1 MITFNDLELIH
12 EEIYPN
18 IVVYKNLI
26 RDVDAIGDSLKFS
39 SLVTGEEKPGILPI
53 WGRWFGF
60 GTYVSVSGDALSQDK
75 QDADLDDSNSLYER
89 ERRAIHAAYNARLAA
104 ICHYM
109 GKYDMGGG
117 KYPEDVK
124 TYIQPSINF
133 AKYDPDIKGLGAMGE
148 EEPELTMQYHTDFH
162 LDKILRPCENF
173 MLTCNI
179 YWNDDYDGGEVTFL
193 VHGKVVDYKPVAGD
207 VVVFPSG
214 SYLFPGDEPYFHGV
228 RTVKNGNKFISRNYL
243 MYSQPASQ
251 NWIDGVAKHGEEEW
265 LKMEKERQAKDRI
278 APNVVVLDYHNPP
291 PGKDFDLLYNPVV
304 KEYYWKKDKN

>member
-1 MITFNDLELIH
+1 MITFNQLELIH
-12 EEIYPN
+12 EEIYPH

-26 RDVDAIGDSLKFS
+26 ADVKQISDDLKFS
-39 SLVTGEEKPGILPI
+39 SLATEEEKPGLLPI
-53 WGRWFGF
+53 WGKWFGF
-60 GTYVSVSGDALSQDK
+60 GTYVSVSSGALSQEK
-75 QDADLDDSNSLYER
+75 QEKDLDDSNHVFER
-89 ERRAIHAAYNARLAA
+89 ERRALFAASNARTAA
-104 ICHYM
+104 LSHYM
-109 GKYDMGGG
+109 GKYNMGKGR
-117 KYPEDVK
+117 YAEDVE

-133 AKYDPDIKGLGAMGE
+133 AKYDQDVASIGTTDHF
-148 EEPELTMQYHTDFH
+148 EPPLTMQYHTDFH

-193 VHGKVVDYKPVAGD
+193 VGGKVIDYKPVAGD

-228 RTVKNGNKFISRNYL
+228 RTIRNGNKFISRNYL
-243 MYSQPASQ
+243 MYNQPASQ

-265 LKMEKERQAKDRI
+265 LKMEKVRLAEDRI
-278 APNVVVLDYHNPP
+278 APNCVVLDYHNPP
-291 PGKDFDLLYNPVV
+291 PGKDFNLLFNPVV